1 MKSAIVFIFNN
12 SWGEI
17 DFILPVMRSLY
28 KNRDYSLVSVF
39 INKDL
44 YDRKDDYTDL
54 FNLMDKYCKAI
65 LTPRSTDRDIRGMLQ
80 HLKNNGFLN
89 RAGLKNLIKVL
100 LNKWFHMNYSINI
113 DSKKVYFVEKIQSL
127 FQVEY
132 ILCSDPQEHIALIKY
147 FPKTRYILY
156 PHAIYPRGS
165 FMDEKRMYRY
175 PNHHDVFIKKF
186 STLKNYPQGTVFLVC
201 NPDEKHYFE
210 RYFPSNINI
219 VPIGQTKHQSEWII
233 EIKKVNSHKNN
244 KKKDSLHNILLLI
257 GKDWYIGKD
266 ELENKI
272 RSVLSIAEK
281 YSLRVLYKPHPRTK
295 FSLVNL
301 VEEFDQVKIS
311 KVQNSVLTSALDVE
325 LVVSTSKSGACM
337 DCIAVGTP
345 VIEYYRYNN
354 GIPENMLTEFK
365 IDGKVT
371 GLFRHFGMV
380 VPIDDHDQFE
390 RFIDDII
397 IKPSKLSSI
406 AKKQYLALQNIN
418 YNDGNVFN
426 EVLKYVK

>member
-1 MKSAIVFIFNN
+1 
-12 SWGEI
+12 
-17 DFILPVMRSLY
+17 
-28 KNRDYSLVSVF
+28 
-39 INKDL
+39 
-44 YDRKDDYTDL
+44 
-54 FNLMDKYCKAI
+54 
-65 LTPRSTDRDIRGMLQ
+65 
-80 HLKNNGFLN
+80 
-89 RAGLKNLIKVL
+89 
-100 LNKWFHMNYSINI
+100 MNYSINI
-113 DSKKVYFVEKIQSL
+113 DSNKVYIVEKIQSL